1 MTPKNEETFVGL
13 DIGSSRVIC
22 VVGLHQQDSPTPSI
36 IGLGEASTS
45 GLRRGMVVDVEET
58 VSSITAALEEAERMS
73 GIAIERATVSVDGAH
88 VQSMNSRGVIAVSR
102 ADHEITREELARAEQ
117 AATAVQLEANRQIL
131 QVIPKSYT
139 VDDQAGIIDPVS
151 MNGIRLEVD
160 THIITGATPAL
171 KNLQNAV
178 FRSGIQIN
186 DQLIVP
192 LAAARTVL
200 TKKQL
205 EQGVALINI
214 GAETTGLAVFQEGK
228 LIYSSILPLG
238 ANHITKDLVY
248 GLQTNMDIAEQIKL
262 KYGAARRPNPRNQ
275 HKIDLAEFGG
285 KGVVYRHDIDK
296 IIYSRCNEIF
306 TLVAKE
312 ISNADQQKQLTAGV
326 VLTGGGANMSEI
338 AEFVKHYVKLPTV
351 IGTSHKY
358 TGVSDKITDP
368 GYATAIGLMLTDMEM
383 PHSSQK
389 GKILDGTL
397 GKVGSKLKSVFKSLM
412 P

>member
-1 MTPKNEETFVGL
+1 MAPKNEETFVGL

-22 VVGLHQQDSPTPSI
+22 VVGLHQQDSATPSI
-36 IGLGEASTS
+36 IGLGEATTS
-45 GLRRGMVVDVEET
+45 GLRRGVIVDVEET

-88 VQSMNSRGVIAVSR
+88 IQSMNSRGVIAVSR
-102 ADHEITREELARAEQ
+102 ADHEITREELVRVEQ
-117 AATAVQLEANRQIL
+117 AATAIQLEPNRQIL

-139 VDDQAGIIDPVS
+139 VDDQAGIIDPVG

-171 KNLQNAV
+171 KNLHNAV

-214 GAETTGLAVFQEGK
+214 GAETTGLVVFNESK
-228 LIYSSILPLG
+228 LVYSSILPLG

-262 KYGAARRPNPRNQ
+262 KYGVARRPNPRNQ

-285 KGVVYRHDIDK
+285 KGIVYRHDIDK

-306 TLVAKE
+306 SLVAKE
-312 ISNADQQKQLTAGV
+312 ISKADQQKQLTAGV
-326 VLTGGGANMSEI
+326 VLTGGGANMPEI

-351 IGTSHKY
+351 VGTSHKY

-368 GYATAIGLMLTDMEM
+368 GYATAIGLMLSDMET
-383 PHSSQK
+383 PHPARKS
-389 GKILDGTL
+389 KILDGAIK
-397 GKVGSKLKSVFKSLM
+397 KVGAKLKSIFKSLM